1 MKQSAVEF
9 LVELLNNLNDNFN
22 LAFKDEI
29 QQAKEMEKQQ
39 IIDAYIR
46 GNYKSNRDM
55 YWKIESA
62 EKHYNETFNK

>member
-9 LVELLNNLNDNFN
+9 LEKKIKKYPTLYFLMCLWF
-22 LAFKDEI
+22 DE
-29 QQAKEMEKQQ
+29 AKEMEKQQ